1 MKHCAQ
7 QIYVVLLALRLLSA
21 MCKIKQFVIFDLSL
35 TTLYATIAWLENVV
49 I

>member
-7 QIYVVLLALRLLSA
+7 QIYVVLLALRLLLA
-21 MCKIKQFVIFDLSL
+21 MCKVKQFVNFDLSL
-35 TTLYATIAWLENVV
+35 TTLYATIACLENVA